1 MKFKCFRL
9 FYHLFYIQLNYNMSF
24 LADLEKMVYTN
35 QILVVLGAFVLIFAF
50 INYSEQKYAPMES
63 LQSDPNSRSKVGF
76 SQHAAPVAT
85 GGSSGYAVVDGATGH
100 GGVPAGGLNM
110 PVANPSDLLP
120 RDTNNQWGSLNPAGS
135 GDLTSQNL
143 LSATFLTGIDTIGN
157 TMKNANL
164 QLRSEPPNPQLNVGP
179 WNQSTFAPDLMRTPL
194 EIGCGG
200 Q

>member
-1 MKFKCFRL
+1 
-9 FYHLFYIQLNYNMSF
+9 MSILSDLERTISKNQF
-24 LADLEKMVYTN
+24 LA
-35 QILVVLGAFVLIFAF
+35 IVVAAAVIYGLYV
-50 INYSEQKYAPMES
+50 YSEQKGFY
-63 LQSDPNSRSKVGF
+63 SDPFDGANPTRERKVGF
-76 SQHAAPVAT
+76 AQQAPPVVQGSGAAGPTSIDPMT
-85 GGSSGYAVVDGATGH
+85 GQ
-100 GGVPAGGLNM
+100 GGVPAGSANM

-135 GDLTSQNL
+135 GDLTNQNL

-194 EIGCGG
+194 EIGVGS

>member
-1 MKFKCFRL
+1 
-9 FYHLFYIQLNYNMSF
+9 MSF
-24 LADLEKMVYTN
+24 LSDLEKTVRTNHILVIFGAIVLVYAVYTYSDQKFVVPYEPN
-35 QILVVLGAFVLIFAF
+35 QADTSGRPRATQQPQQQQQLPSGMDGMTGQGGA
-50 INYSEQKYAPMES
+50 P
-63 LQSDPNSRSKVGF
+63 
-76 SQHAAPVAT
+76 
-85 GGSSGYAVVDGATGH
+85 
-100 GGVPAGGLNM
+100 PAGASQL

-120 RDTNNQWGSLNPAGS
+120 RDSNNQWGSLNPSGS
-135 GDLTSQNL
+135 GDLQGQNL

-194 EIGCGG
+194 ELGSTPI

>member
-1 MKFKCFRL
+1 
-9 FYHLFYIQLNYNMSF
+9 MSF
-24 LADLEKMVYTN
+24 LSDLEKTVRTNHILVIFGAIVLVYAVYTYSDQKFVVPYEPN
-35 QILVVLGAFVLIFAF
+35 QADTSGRPRAPQQQQQQQQTLTGTSMDGMTGQGGA
-50 INYSEQKYAPMES
+50 P
-63 LQSDPNSRSKVGF
+63 
-76 SQHAAPVAT
+76 
-85 GGSSGYAVVDGATGH
+85 
-100 GGVPAGGLNM
+100 PAGASQL

-120 RDTNNQWGSLNPAGS
+120 RDSNNQWGSLNPSGS
-135 GDLTSQNL
+135 GDLQGQNL

-194 EIGCGG
+194 ELGSTPI

>member
-1 MKFKCFRL
+1 
-9 FYHLFYIQLNYNMSF
+9 MSF
-24 LADLEKMVYTN
+24 LSDLEKTLRTNHILVIFGAIVLVYAVYTYSDQKFVVPYEPN
-35 QILVVLGAFVLIFAF
+35 QADTSGRPRAPQQQQQQQQPLTGTSIDGMTGQGGA
-50 INYSEQKYAPMES
+50 P
-63 LQSDPNSRSKVGF
+63 
-76 SQHAAPVAT
+76 
-85 GGSSGYAVVDGATGH
+85 
-100 GGVPAGGLNM
+100 PAGASQL

-120 RDTNNQWGSLNPAGS
+120 RDSNNQWGSLNPSGS
-135 GDLTSQNL
+135 GDLQGQNL

-194 EIGCGG
+194 ELGCGS

>member
-1 MKFKCFRL
+1 
-9 FYHLFYIQLNYNMSF
+9 MSF
-24 LADLEKMVYTN
+24 LSDLEKTLRAN
-35 QILVVLGAFVLIFAF
+35 HILVILGAIVLVYAVY
-50 INYSEQKYAPMES
+50 NYSDQKFVVPYEPLQAEAGGRQNTAPPQAQGAGGYTAVDAMTG
-63 LQSDPNSRSKVGF
+63 QSG
-76 SQHAAPVAT
+76 
-85 GGSSGYAVVDGATGH
+85 GGSAPSAGATN
-100 GGVPAGGLNM
+100 L

-135 GDLTSQNL
+135 GDLLGQNL

-164 QLRSEPPNPQLNVGP
+164 QIRSEPPNPQLNVGP

-194 EIGCGG
+194 ELGSTPV

>member
-1 MKFKCFRL
+1 
-9 FYHLFYIQLNYNMSF
+9 MSF
-24 LADLEKMVYTN
+24 LSDLEKTVRTNHILVIFGAIVLVYAVYTYSDQKFVVPYEPN
-35 QILVVLGAFVLIFAF
+35 QADTSGRP
-50 INYSEQKYAPMES
+50 KAPQQQQQQQ
-63 LQSDPNSRSKVGF
+63 L
-76 SQHAAPVAT
+76 
-85 GGSSGYAVVDGATGH
+85 
-100 GGVPAGGLNM
+100 PAGMSGMDGMTGQGGAPPAGASQL

-120 RDTNNQWGSLNPAGS
+120 RDSNNQWGSLNPSGS
-135 GDLTSQNL
+135 GDLQGQNL

-194 EIGCGG
+194 ELGCGG

>member
-1 MKFKCFRL
+1 
-9 FYHLFYIQLNYNMSF
+9 MSF
-24 LADLEKMVYTN
+24 LSDLEKTVRTNHILVIFGAIVLVYAVYTYSDQKFVVPYEPN
-35 QILVVLGAFVLIFAF
+35 QADTSGR
-50 INYSEQKYAPMES
+50 
-63 LQSDPNSRSKVGF
+63 SR
-76 SQHAAPVAT
+76 AT
-85 GGSSGYAVVDGATGH
+85 QQQQQQQQL
-100 GGVPAGGLNM
+100 PAGMSGMDGMTGQGGAPPAGVSQL

-120 RDTNNQWGSLNPAGS
+120 RDSNNQWGSLNPSGS
-135 GDLTSQNL
+135 GDLQGQNL

-194 EIGCGG
+194 ELGCGG

>member
-1 MKFKCFRL
+1 
-9 FYHLFYIQLNYNMSF
+9 MSI
-24 LADLEKMVYTN
+24 LSDLERRISKN
-35 QILVVLGAFVLIFAF
+35 HVLAFVVAAAVLYGLYV
-50 INYSEQKYAPMES
+50 YSEQKAGFLSSEPLS
-63 LQSDPNSRSKVGF
+63 NSQGRPTSVGF
-76 SQHAAPVAT
+76 SEQAPPVAPGPTSVDPMT
-85 GGSSGYAVVDGATGH
+85 GQ
-100 GGVPAGGLNM
+100 GGVPAGSANM

-135 GDLTSQNL
+135 GDLTNQNL

-194 EIGCGG
+194 EIGVGS

>member
-1 MKFKCFRL
+1 
-9 FYHLFYIQLNYNMSF
+9 MSI
-24 LADLEKMVYTN
+24 LSDLEKLVRSNVIVILGAIVLVYAVYTYSD
-35 QILVVLGAFVLIFAF
+35 QKFVLS
-50 INYSEQKYAPMES
+50 SEPLMS
-63 LQSDPNSRSKVGF
+63 NPNDRQMVSA
-76 SQHAAPVAT
+76 QQAAPVGPT
-85 GGSSGYAVVDGATGH
+85 GATGYTAVDSMT
-100 GGVPAGGLNM
+100 GQGAPPAGATNM

-135 GDLTSQNL
+135 GDLSGQNL

-194 EIGCGG
+194 ELGAGS

>member
-1 MKFKCFRL
+1 
-9 FYHLFYIQLNYNMSF
+9 MSF
-24 LADLEKMVYTN
+24 LSDLEKTVRSNHILVILGAIVLVYAVYTYSD
-35 QILVVLGAFVLIFAF
+35 QKFVLP
-50 INYSEQKYAPMES
+50 SET
-63 LQSDPNSRSKVGF
+63 LTSDSNDRQQV
-76 SQHAAPVAT
+76 
-85 GGSSGYAVVDGATGH
+85 SSGAQAPPVVGAAGGNGYSSVSAMTGQ
-100 GGVPAGGLNM
+100 GGVPLAGANSM
-110 PVANPSDLLP
+110 PVANPADLLP

-135 GDLTSQNL
+135 GDLSGQNL

-194 EIGCGG
+194 ELGVGS

>member
-1 MKFKCFRL
+1 
-9 FYHLFYIQLNYNMSF
+9 MSF
-24 LADLEKMVYTN
+24 LSDLEKTVRTNHILVIFGAIVLVYAVYTYSDQKFVVPYEPN
-35 QILVVLGAFVLIFAF
+35 QADTSGRPRAPQQQQQQQQTLTGTSIDGMTGQGGA
-50 INYSEQKYAPMES
+50 P
-63 LQSDPNSRSKVGF
+63 
-76 SQHAAPVAT
+76 
-85 GGSSGYAVVDGATGH
+85 
-100 GGVPAGGLNM
+100 PAGASQL

-120 RDTNNQWGSLNPAGS
+120 RDSNNQWGSLNPSGS
-135 GDLTSQNL
+135 GDLQGQNL

-194 EIGCGG
+194 ELGCGG

>member
-1 MKFKCFRL
+1 
-9 FYHLFYIQLNYNMSF
+9 MSF
-24 LADLEKMVYTN
+24 LSDLEKTVRTNHILVIFGAIVLVYAVYTYSDQKFVVPYEPN
-35 QILVVLGAFVLIFAF
+35 QADTSGRPRAPQQQQQQQQPLTSMDGMTGQGGA
-50 INYSEQKYAPMES
+50 P
-63 LQSDPNSRSKVGF
+63 
-76 SQHAAPVAT
+76 
-85 GGSSGYAVVDGATGH
+85 
-100 GGVPAGGLNM
+100 PAGASQL

-120 RDTNNQWGSLNPAGS
+120 RDSNNQWGSLNPSGS
-135 GDLTSQNL
+135 GDLQGQNL

-194 EIGCGG
+194 ELGCGG

>member
-1 MKFKCFRL
+1 
-9 FYHLFYIQLNYNMSF
+9 MSF
-24 LADLEKMVYTN
+24 LSDLEKTLRANHILVILGAIVLVYAVYTYSDQKFVVPHEALQGEANGRPNTPMVGGN
-35 QILVVLGAFVLIFAF
+35 QAPPVDAMTGQGGA
-50 INYSEQKYAPMES
+50 
-63 LQSDPNSRSKVGF
+63 
-76 SQHAAPVAT
+76 
-85 GGSSGYAVVDGATGH
+85 
-100 GGVPAGGLNM
+100 PAGAANL

-120 RDTNNQWGSLNPAGS
+120 RDTNNQWGSLNPSGS
-135 GDLTSQNL
+135 GDLLGQNL

-194 EIGCGG
+194 ELGSTPI

>member
-1 MKFKCFRL
+1 
-9 FYHLFYIQLNYNMSF
+9 MSF
-24 LADLEKMVYTN
+24 LSDLEKTLRTNHILVIFGAIVLVYAVYTYSD
-35 QILVVLGAFVLIFAF
+35 QKFVVPYEPLQDNTSGR
-50 INYSEQKYAPMES
+50 QRAPQQQPQQPPM
-63 LQSDPNSRSKVGF
+63 
-76 SQHAAPVAT
+76 T
-85 GGSSGYAVVDGATGH
+85 
-100 GGVPAGGLNM
+100 PAGMDGMSVQGGGGASQL

-120 RDTNNQWGSLNPAGS
+120 RDSNNQWGSLNPSGS
-135 GDLTSQNL
+135 GDLQGQNL

-194 EIGCGG
+194 ELGSTPI

>member
-1 MKFKCFRL
+1 
-9 FYHLFYIQLNYNMSF
+9 MSF
-24 LADLEKMVYTN
+24 LSDLEKTLRANHILVILGAIVLIYAVYTYSD
-35 QILVVLGAFVLIFAF
+35 QKFVVPYEPLQGSANGRPSAPVVA
-50 INYSEQKYAPMES
+50 SEQT
-63 LQSDPNSRSKVGF
+63 DPVSSTIDGMT
-76 SQHAAPVAT
+76 SQGP
-85 GGSSGYAVVDGATGH
+85 
-100 GGVPAGGLNM
+100 VPAGASNL

-120 RDTNNQWGSLNPAGS
+120 RDTNNQWGSLNPSGS
-135 GDLTSQNL
+135 GDLLGQNL

-194 EIGCGG
+194 ELGSVA

>member
-1 MKFKCFRL
+1 
-9 FYHLFYIQLNYNMSF
+9 MSF
-24 LADLEKMVYTN
+24 LSDLEKTLHTKHIIVF
-35 QILVVLGAFVLIFAF
+35 LGAVVLLFAVY
-50 INYSEQKYAPMES
+50 NYSGQKGVVPYEPLQVDASSRQHMAPPALGAS
-63 LQSDPNSRSKVGF
+63 PGANGYTAVDPMTG
-76 SQHAAPVAT
+76 QGG
-85 GGSSGYAVVDGATGH
+85 GGSAPPPGA
-100 GGVPAGGLNM
+100 ANL

-135 GDLTSQNL
+135 GDLLGQNL

-164 QLRSEPPNPQLNVGP
+164 QIRSEPPNPQLNVGP

-194 EIGCGG
+194 ELGSGS

>member
-1 MKFKCFRL
+1 
-9 FYHLFYIQLNYNMSF
+9 MSF
-24 LADLEKMVYTN
+24 LSDLEKTLSTKHIIVF
-35 QILVVLGAFVLIFAF
+35 LGAVVLLFAVY
-50 INYSEQKYAPMES
+50 NYSGQKFVAPYEP
-63 LQSDPNSRSKVGF
+63 LQVTANGRQNTMPSAPAGYSGANGNSAVDAMTG
-76 SQHAAPVAT
+76 QNG
-85 GGSSGYAVVDGATGH
+85 GGSMP
-100 GGVPAGGLNM
+100 PAGAANL

-135 GDLTSQNL
+135 GDLLGQNL

-164 QLRSEPPNPQLNVGP
+164 QIRSEPPNPQLNVGP

-194 EIGCGG
+194 ELGSTPV

>member
-1 MKFKCFRL
+1 
-9 FYHLFYIQLNYNMSF
+9 MSF
-24 LADLEKMVYTN
+24 LSDLEKTLRTNHILVIFGAIVLVYAVYTYSDQKFVVPYEPN
-35 QILVVLGAFVLIFAF
+35 QADTSGRSRATQQPQPQQQLPTGMDGMTGQGGPGAGA
-50 INYSEQKYAPMES
+50 
-63 LQSDPNSRSKVGF
+63 
-76 SQHAAPVAT
+76 SQ
-85 GGSSGYAVVDGATGH
+85 
-100 GGVPAGGLNM
+100 L

-120 RDTNNQWGSLNPAGS
+120 RDTNNQWGSLNPSGS
-135 GDLTSQNL
+135 GDLQGQNL

-194 EIGCGG
+194 ELGCGG

>member
-1 MKFKCFRL
+1 
-9 FYHLFYIQLNYNMSF
+9 MSF
-24 LADLEKMVYTN
+24 LSDLEKTLHTKHIIVF
-35 QILVVLGAFVLIFAF
+35 LGAVVLLFAVY
-50 INYSEQKYAPMES
+50 NYSGQKFVAPYEP
-63 LQSDPNSRSKVGF
+63 LQVEAGNRQHTAPPALGTSSPGANGYTAVDPMTGQSG
-76 SQHAAPVAT
+76 AP
-85 GGSSGYAVVDGATGH
+85 
-100 GGVPAGGLNM
+100 PAGAANL

-135 GDLTSQNL
+135 GDLLGQNL

-164 QLRSEPPNPQLNVGP
+164 QIRSEPPNPQLNVGP

-194 EIGCGG
+194 ELGCTPV

>member
-1 MKFKCFRL
+1 
-9 FYHLFYIQLNYNMSF
+9 MSF
-24 LADLEKMVYTN
+24 LSDLEKTLRANHILVILGAIVLVYAVYTYSDQKFVVPYEPLQGEAN
-35 QILVVLGAFVLIFAF
+35 GRPNAPLVASQQSNPVASGGANGFT
-50 INYSEQKYAPMES
+50 S
-63 LQSDPNSRSKVGF
+63 LDGMT
-76 SQHAAPVAT
+76 SQGAAPA
-85 GGSSGYAVVDGATGH
+85 GATN
-100 GGVPAGGLNM
+100 L

-120 RDTNNQWGSLNPAGS
+120 RDTNNQWGSLNPSGS
-135 GDLTSQNL
+135 GDLLGQNL

-194 EIGCGG
+194 ELGCGG

>member
-1 MKFKCFRL
+1 
-9 FYHLFYIQLNYNMSF
+9 MSF
-24 LADLEKMVYTN
+24 LSDLEKTVRTNHILVIFGAIVLVYAVYTYSDQKFVVPYEPN
-35 QILVVLGAFVLIFAF
+35 QADTSGR
-50 INYSEQKYAPMES
+50 
-63 LQSDPNSRSKVGF
+63 SR
-76 SQHAAPVAT
+76 AT
-85 GGSSGYAVVDGATGH
+85 QQQQQQQQL
-100 GGVPAGGLNM
+100 PAGMSGMDGMTGQGGAPPAGASQL

-120 RDTNNQWGSLNPAGS
+120 RDSNNQWGSLNPSGS
-135 GDLTSQNL
+135 GDLQGQNL

-194 EIGCGG
+194 ELGCGG